1 MLSLLMRPSLAGEAN
16 YRRAATSEWTHEML
30 QRTRERI
37 VAIGATLA
45 LTATM
50 ASPAHASDRDVEG
63 VESVSA
69 TIEAATPTKT
79 LSEPGVIEGG
89 RLSTTVGDMSAAVPL
104 SADENVVVNVPID
117 GGTQTE
123 SRTIEL
129 PDEIPISDGVVAE
142 DGTVVFTA
150 DDRSGDA
157 VAVQTLADG
166 STRIQTVLGGAES
179 PHEFGYRMDGY
190 QPYQSDTGE
199 VIFLGE
205 SGDYVPVAAPW
216 ATDANGAAV
225 ETRYEVRGDELFQ
238 VVAPSAATAY
248 PVVADPSWIWNGP
261 IWGMKLTRAETSR
274 VRDYSAALGMCGIF
288 TKALPKVFQAC
299 AVFGS
304 YIVAQAHIAQGDN
317 PKTCLFF
324 TAAPEPGVIMRV
336 KC

>member
-1 MLSLLMRPSLAGEAN
+1 MAKLGSEAN
-16 YRRAATSEWTHEML
+16 YRRAATSEWTTEML
-30 QRTRERI
+30 KRRRELI
-37 VAIGATLA
+37 VAIAATLA

-50 ASPAHASDRDVEG
+50 ASPAHASDGDVDDAD
-63 VESVSA
+63 SVAA
-69 TIEAATPTKT
+69 TIEAATPTTT
-79 LSEPGVIEGG
+79 LSEPGVVKGG
-89 RLSTTVGDMSAAVPL
+89 QLSTTVGEISAAVPL
-104 SADENVVVNVPID
+104 LAEENVVVSVPID

-123 SRTIEL
+123 SRAIEL

-199 VIFLGE
+199 VIFLGK

-238 VVAPSAATAY
+238 VVTPSATTAY

-274 VRDYSAALGMCGIF
+274 VRDYTAAVGMCGF
-288 TKALPKVFQAC
+288 FAKALPRVFQAC

-324 TAAPEPGVIMRV
+324 TAAPVPGVIMRV
-336 KC
+336 TC

>member
-1 MLSLLMRPSLAGEAN
+1 MLSLLMWPSLACEAN
-16 YRRAATSEWTHEML
+16 YRRAATSEWTTEML
-30 QRTRERI
+30 RRTGELV
-37 VAIGATLA
+37 VAIAATLA
-45 LTATM
+45 LMTTM
-50 ASPAHASDRDVEG
+50 ASPAHASDSDVDG
-63 VESVSA
+63 AESVAA
-69 TIEAATPTKT
+69 TIEAATPTTT
-79 LSEPGVIEGG
+79 LSEPGLVDSG
-89 RLSTTVGDMSAAVPL
+89 RLSTTAGEISAAVPL
-104 SADENVVVNVPID
+104 SAEENVVVSVPID
-117 GGTQTE
+117 EGSQTE
-123 SRTIEL
+123 SRVIEL
-129 PDEIPISDGVVAE
+129 PDEIPISDGVVAA

-150 DDRSGDA
+150 DDSSGDA

-166 STRIQTVLGGAES
+166 STRIQTVMGGAES
-179 PHEFGYRMDGY
+179 PREFGYRMAGY

-199 VIFLGE
+199 VIFLNE
-205 SGDYVPVAAPW
+205 AGDYVPVAAPW
-216 ATDANGAAV
+216 AVDANGAAV

-238 VVAPSAATAY
+238 VVTPGATTAY

-324 TAAPEPGVIMRV
+324 TAAPVPGDIMRV